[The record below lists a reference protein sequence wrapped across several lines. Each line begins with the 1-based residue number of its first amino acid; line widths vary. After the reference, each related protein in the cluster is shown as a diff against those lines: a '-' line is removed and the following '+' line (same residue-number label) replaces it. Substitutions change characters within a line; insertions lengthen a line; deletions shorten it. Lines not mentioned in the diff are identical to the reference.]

1 MFKTLGG
8 GTINICYIKSL
19 NYIDEILSNKHSKL
33 PYFIKWLIYNYKK
46 IFKIF
51 TIKNVGE
58 KRILILPTY
67 NLEKSTQKWMK
78 YLNSILFDNNINTV
92 VLSKTIKKIPG
103 IKEGLNKENI
113 NILEGKLLR
122 ENLLIKI
129 IEYISNEINEDIANL
144 EITLL
149 INEYKKPYVESI
161 IALAEK
167 TKNLKLVT
175 NNVDDFK
182 NLEQKLQELFGIL
195 IRVTNNK
202 RKSLAKS
209 RIIINIDFPE
219 ELVNKYSINPDA
231 IIVNI
236 DKPVKI
242 KAKKFAGINVHNV
255 KLYIPHN
262 CNVQF
267 EENNVFNVFSEE
279 EMYEAELINL
289 TFEEAQKKLA
299 KDKIYIKNLIGA
311 NGVISKHEFK
321 SKIII

>member
-1 MFKTLGG
+1 M
-8 GTINICYIKSL
+8 
-19 NYIDEILSNKHSKL
+19 
-33 PYFIKWLIYNYKK
+33 
-46 IFKIF
+46 
-51 TIKNVGE
+51 
-58 KRILILPTY
+58 ILPTY
-67 NLEKSTQKWMK
+67 NLGKNTHKWMK
-78 YLNSILFDNNINTV
+78 YLNSVLYDNNVNTV
-92 VLSKTIKKIPG
+92 VLSKTLKKIPG
-103 IKEGLNKENI
+103 IKESLNRENI
-113 NILEGKLLR
+113 NILEGKILR
-122 ENLLIKI
+122 ENLVIKI
-129 IEYISNEINEDIANL
+129 IEYISNEINEDISNL

-209 RIIINIDFPE
+209 RIIINLDFPE
-219 ELVNKYSINPDA
+219 ELVNKYTINPDA

-236 DKPVKI
+236 DKPIKI
-242 KAKKFAGINVHNV
+242 KSKKFAGINVHSV

-267 EENNVFNVFSEE
+267 EENNVYNDFEE
-279 EMYEAELINL
+279 EEIYEASLINL
-289 TFEEAQKKLA
+289 TFEDAQKRLKT
-299 KDKIYIKNLIGA
+299 KFTYTI
-311 NGVISKHEFK
+311 
-321 SKIII
+321 